1 LLFSTVVFIKNA
13 DPFFCKKF
21 YGNPEKRLP
30 SFLKRKTVQEFFCT
44 VFSGRKKD
52 FIDRDW
58 VDGKMGKERSKFFYL
73 ASTTAVSSSVN
84 RQSCSTWSSYL
95 IPQQKISGTF
105 RIGFLSGKG
114 LTRL

>member
-30 SFLKRKTVQEFFCT
+30 SFFKRKTVQELFCT

-52 FIDRDW
+52 FDRQGLGGCKNGKIAIKNFLFGEYHSSIQHSEPAIMQHLVVLHQTAAENFRNVQDW
-58 VDGKMGKERSKFFYL
+58 LF
-73 ASTTAVSSSVN
+73 
-84 RQSCSTWSSYL
+84 
-95 IPQQKISGTF
+95 
-105 RIGFLSGKG
+105 
-114 LTRL
+114 